1 MNKTIISSLIKKPP
15 ALPEKSY
22 IFVNDNRGIC
32 EAIVT
37 VGFLSMYIAS
47 GQQDSFFTEQS
58 FSDFVRRTVNTGT
71 DIASY
76 IFVLACYRKKTNDQL
91 ADVLKNNQIPY
102 KIGAYTLFKDKEYL
116 AKYERQD
123 ELEKKLADYIR
134 RFEGADETNVDKLQF
149 CTFTES
155 GGIKGIKD
163 LAVVEYLKDTY
174 CMFVVS
180 RDLYIYNHGCYTVDT
195 DGIRIKGIISAIIP
209 GQFVTYRILASIYN
223 LLIEQ
228 QDLQQEFEN
237 LNNYPPWWINF
248 KNGMFD
254 VKTYTLKRHDPAYLA
269 INQIPHDLD
278 MDLRKNLEESG
289 VNTTRF
295 LNEAVPDPTDRK
307 MLWEYIGYSMTR
319 DTRFQKMLIIRGMG
333 GTGKSKIINMIQ
345 EVVGKENCSNISL
358 HDLNQKFYPSLLYG
372 KLLNTCADISSDAL
386 LAVDNIKKATGE
398 DVMIYERKGKDP
410 KGFRSYAK
418 LIFSANKIP
427 LNLDEKSNAFY
438 RRLLILEMNTKPKE
452 KDLEL
457 DEKLKVET
465 GFCIWMA
472 VAGLKKL
479 YNDGEFVE
487 SSGSRE
493 LVEELY
499 READTVKAFA
509 DECLE
514 EMKGSRISRTLIY
527 EKYVEYCKSYG
538 RKWHSPNP
546 FYKSFSAK
554 GFMEQRDAKGRY
566 FIDISLKDDGFLPEP
581 AAGQENDR

>member
-1 MNKTIISSLIKKPP
+1 MNIAITSNLIKKPP
-15 ALPEKSY
+15 ATTEKSY
-22 IFVNDNRGIC
+22 IFVNDNRAIC
-32 EAIVT
+32 EAIIT
-37 VGFLSMYIAS
+37 VGFVSLYIAA
-47 GQQDSFFTEQS
+47 GQQEKFFTEET
-58 FSDFVRRTVNTGT
+58 FVDFVRRTVNTGT
-71 DIASY
+71 EISSY
-76 IFVLACYRKKTNDQL
+76 TFVLSCFRKKTNDKI
-91 ADVLKNNQIPY
+91 AEVLDNNLIPHKN
-102 KIGAYTLFKDKEYL
+102 GAYTLFKDKEYL
-116 AKYERQD
+116 AKYDRQE
-123 ELEKKLADYIR
+123 ELEKSLSNYVQ
-134 RFEGADETNVDKLQF
+134 RFEGSDATCIDRYQF
-149 CTFTES
+149 CIFSEN
-155 GGIKGIKD
+155 GNIKGIKD
-163 LAVVEYLKDTY
+163 LAVVEYLKDAY

-180 RDLYIYNHGCYTVDT
+180 RELYIYDQGCYFPDN
-195 DGIRIKGIISAIIP
+195 DGIKIKGIISTLVP
-209 GQFVTYRILASIYN
+209 EQFVTFRNLSAIYN

-248 KNGMFD
+248 RNGMFD
-254 VKTYTLKRHDPAYLA
+254 VQEQILHKHDPSYLA
-269 INQIPHDLD
+269 INQIPHLLDTEIRKDLD
-278 MDLRKNLEESG
+278 AHG
-289 VNTTRF
+289 INTKRF
-295 LNEAVPDPTDRK
+295 LDEAIPDRTDQI

-333 GTGKSKIINMIQ
+333 GTGKSKVINLIQ
-345 EVVGKENCSNISL
+345 ALVGRANCSDISL
-358 HDLNQKFYPSLLYG
+358 HDLNQKFYPSMLYG

-438 RRLLILEMNTKPKE
+438 RRLLILEMNIKPKE

-457 DEKLKVET
+457 DEKLRKEV
-465 GFCIWMA
+465 GYCIWQA
-472 VAGLKKL
+472 VGCLRLL
-479 YNDGEFVE
+479 YRDGKFAE

-514 EMKGSRISRTLIY
+514 AMEGSRISRTLIY

-546 FYKSFSAK
+546 FYKNLSAK
-554 GFMEQRDAKGRY
+554 GYMDQRDSKGRY
-566 FIDISLKDDGFLPEP
+566 FIDVSLKDDGFLPETV
-581 AAGQENDR
+581 ESSKE